1 MIINYFL
8 KEKLDPDKVLQYQNV
23 SAMLIGLYTLYT
35 ILNPV
40 NYGYYDVSTNT
51 IMTAFAIIDAFFLVK
66 KDLFVHHICILM
78 FVFYRNYF
86 HVRDYYGTLMI
97 NELLKTEL
105 STIFMVLDYWI
116 PKKYALVKGV
126 NGIAFVVS
134 FFKFRIYDMFYSIAT
149 NQDLYT
155 NMNRI
160 IDGRLLGYTVCYGAF
175 FTLYALN
182 VYWFVIIMKKFYKTL
197 LSKYDS
203 YVNAEYILQHTYDVC
218 LLICLYIY
226 IYENPSNFQKGYSKY
241 CVYDIIGISILT
253 CFSFVYHASNYYSLV
268 NDGEE
273 FNCVKYPNVLYYIWD
288 NFAIRLRI
296 FLTMLT
302 NTSIRYALGYPHTT
316 PIIYLVGA
324 ANFLSS
330 SFIAGILMYLNRS
343 QVNYPFILNNPIAD
357 KYSKILGAIGA
368 APIILCT
375 FLMSIGV
382 NDKKLILHNYIVLYL
397 LMLVTIIKPFY
408 KFNHVLIHVI
418 LMYETWVLCKI
429 NASF

>member
-8 KEKLDPDKVLQYQNV
+8 KEKLDPDKVLQCQNV
-23 SAMLIGLYTLYT
+23 SAILIGLYTLYT

-86 HVRDYYGTLMI
+86 HVRDYYGTLMTT
-97 NELLKTEL
+97 ELIKTEL
-105 STIFMVLDYWI
+105 STIFIVLDYWI
-116 PKKYALVKGV
+116 PKKYALVKGANSIV
-126 NGIAFVVS
+126 FVIS
-134 FFKFRIYDMFYSIAT
+134 FFKFRLYDMFYSIAT

-160 IDGRLLGYTVCYGAF
+160 IDGRILGYTVCYGAF

-182 VYWFVIIMKKFYKTL
+182 LYWFVIIMKKFYKAL
-197 LSKYDS
+197 FSKYDS

-226 IYENPSNFQKGYSKY
+226 IYENPSNFKKGYSKY

-273 FNCVKYPNVLYYIWD
+273 FNCMKFPNVLYYIWD
-288 NFAIRLRI
+288 NFAIRLRV
-296 FLTMLT
+296 FLTILT
-302 NTSIRYALGYPHTT
+302 NTSIRYELGYPHTT
-316 PIIYLVGA
+316 PIIYLVGV

-382 NDKKLILHNYIVLYL
+382 NDLGLIVHNYIVLYL
-397 LMLVTIIKPFY
+397 LMLVTVIRPFY

>member
-40 NYGYYDVSTNT
+40 SYGYYDMTTST
-51 IMTAFAIIDAFFLVK
+51 IITAFAIIDALFLVK
-66 KDLFVHHICILM
+66 KDLYVHHICILM
-78 FVFYRNYF
+78 FTFYRNYF

-97 NELLKTEL
+97 TELIKTEL
-105 STIFMVLDYWI
+105 STIFMVLDYCI
-116 PKKYALVKGV
+116 PKKYAFVKGL
-126 NGIAFVVS
+126 NGIVFVVS
-134 FFKFRIYDMFYSIAT
+134 FFKFRIYDIFYSIAT
-149 NQDLYT
+149 NQDFYT
-155 NMNRI
+155 NMNQI

-182 VYWFVIIMKKFYKTL
+182 LYWFVIIMKKFYKAL
-197 LSKYDS
+197 FSKYES
-203 YVNAEYILQHTYDVC
+203 YVIAEYILQHTYDTC

-226 IYENPSNFQKGYSKY
+226 IYENPSNYQKGYSKY
-241 CVYDIIGISILT
+241 YVYNIIGISILT
-253 CFSFVYHASNYYSLV
+253 CFSFIYHASNYYSLV

-296 FLTMLT
+296 FTTILT
-302 NTSIRYALGYPHTT
+302 NTSIRYALGHPYTALIT
-316 PIIYLVGA
+316 YLV
-324 ANFLSS
+324 
-330 SFIAGILMYLNRS
+330 
-343 QVNYPFILNNPIAD
+343 
-357 KYSKILGAIGA
+357 GA

-375 FLMSIGV
+375 YLMSIGV
-382 NDKKLILHNYIVLYL
+382 NDLKLIVHNCIVLYL
-397 LMLVTIIKPFY
+397 LVLVSVIQPFY
-408 KFNHVLIHVI
+408 KMNHVLIHVI